1 MSGVDFRL
9 RPFIARPPRAP
20 WLVAALAG
28 AAAPLPFSGEA
39 GVDVCIIGG
48 GFSGLWTALRLREQD
63 AALSIAVL
71 EADRCGT
78 GASGRN
84 SGAAGHWWTRLPLL
98 LKCLG
103 REGALAV
110 IAASEAAVEDIHG
123 FVAQHGIAC
132 EARFERSVW
141 AATAPGR
148 PGAWGPMFRA
158 AEAAGVTPPQR
169 PVPAEELRALYGDA
183 PYFAGVMEERATRL
197 DPAALAR
204 GLRRVALAQGIAV
217 HEGSAVTRLASADGH
232 VLVETRGGR
241 IRAQQ
246 VVLAANA
253 WMAQLAPFR
262 DEVMVLSSDMVAT
275 DAIPQVLA
283 ARGLAG
289 RPGGTNS
296 RMMLNYGG
304 VTPAGQV
311 YLGRG
316 AGVLG
321 FGARIGAGMHH
332 APRQLRELAAD
343 FRHLYPELH
352 DQALPHGWGGPI
364 DRSTTGMPQFGTLAA
379 DPRIHYAIGYTG
391 HGVGATALCGRVLAS
406 AVLGKRDRWHEI
418 GALLGRVRNGR
429 YPPEPLRYL
438 AASVVQAAVRRK
450 EIAERDG
457 RKPSRLD
464 VKLAPWALATL
475 PARR

>member
-9 RPFIARPPRAP
+9 RPFVARPPRAP
-20 WLVAALAG
+20 WIVDALAG
-28 AAAPLPFSGEA
+28 EPPPVPFGGEA
-39 GVDVCIIGG
+39 SVDVCIIGG

-103 REGALAV
+103 AEDAMAV
-110 IAASEAAVEDIHG
+110 IRASEAAVADIHD

-141 AATAPGR
+141 AVTAPGR
-148 PGAWGPMFRA
+148 PGAWGPMMRA
-158 AEAAGVTPPQR
+158 AEGIGVTPPQR
-169 PVPAEELRALYGDA
+169 PVPAEEMRAMYGDA

-197 DPAALAR
+197 NPAALAR

-217 HEGSAVTRLASADGH
+217 HEATAVVRVSSAADH
-232 VLVETRGGR
+232 VLVETAGGR

-253 WMAQLAPFR
+253 WMANLAPFR

-275 DAIPQVLA
+275 DPIPQVLA
-283 ARGLAG
+283 ARGLRG

-321 FGARIGAGMHH
+321 FGGRVTAGMHH
-332 APRQLRELAAD
+332 APAQLRQLQAD
-343 FRHLYPELH
+343 FRHLYPELR
-352 DQALPHGWGGPI
+352 DQPLPHGWGGPI

-379 DPRIHYAIGYTG
+379 DPRVHYALGYTG
-391 HGVGATALCGRVLAS
+391 HGVGATSLCGRVLAS
-406 AVLGKRDRWHEI
+406 AVLGRRDHWHNI
-418 GALLGRVRNGR
+418 GALMGRVRNGR
-429 YPPEPLRYL
+429 YPAEPLRYL
-438 AASVVQAAVRRK
+438 AASVVQGAVRRK

-457 RKPSRLD
+457 RKPGRLD
-464 VKLAPWALATL
+464 VALAPLALATL
-475 PARR
+475 PAKP

>member
-1 MSGVDFRL
+1 MSGVAFRF
-9 RPFIARPPRAP
+9 RSFAARPPRAP
-20 WLVAALAG
+20 WIVAALAG
-28 AAAPLPFSGEA
+28 EVAPMPFAGAAT
-39 GVDVCIIGG
+39 VDVCIIGG

-63 AALSIAVL
+63 AGLSIAVL

-103 REGALAV
+103 REGAMAV
-110 IAASEAAVEDIHG
+110 IEASEAAVADIHD
-123 FVAQHGIAC
+123 FAAQHGIEC
-132 EARFERSVW
+132 EARYERSVW
-141 AATAPGR
+141 AVTAPGR
-148 PGAWGPMFRA
+148 PGAWGPMFKA
-158 AEAAGVTPPQR
+158 AESIGVTPPQR
-169 PVPAEELRALYGDA
+169 PVPAEEMRALYGTA
-183 PYFAGVMEERATRL
+183 PYFAGVMEARATRL
-197 DPAALAR
+197 NPAALAR

-217 HEGSAVTRLASADGH
+217 HESSPVTRVTSAPGH
-232 VLVETRGGR
+232 VLVQTALGQV
-241 IRAQQ
+241 RAGQ

-253 WMAQLAPFR
+253 WMAHLAPFR

-275 DAIPQVLA
+275 DPIPQVLA
-283 ARGLAG
+283 ARGLLG

-316 AGVLG
+316 AGVLA
-321 FGARIGAGMHH
+321 FGARIGAAFEH
-332 APRQLRELAAD
+332 APAQLRQLAAD

-352 DQALPHGWGGPI
+352 DVKLPHGWGGPI

-379 DPRIHYAIGYTG
+379 DPRVHYALGYTG

-406 AVLGKRDRWHEI
+406 AVLGRQDRWHEV
-418 GALLGRVRNGR
+418 GALMARVRNGR

-438 AASVVQAAVRRK
+438 AASVVQGAVRRK
-450 EIAERDG
+450 ETAERDG
-457 RKPSRLD
+457 RKPWRLD
-464 VKLAPWALATL
+464 AALAPLALATL
-475 PARR
+475 PTKP